1 MSHPNQ
7 LYSLRFNQFSELWDS
22 RVQIDDKKA
31 VVVGVPYRRFAV
43 KKHTLAELVLVNLT
57 MTEVKLIA
65 ERYKDDAVYL
75 QFKSHDKRKWESLAA
90 LP

>member
-31 VVVGVPYRRFAV
+31 VVVNVPYRRFTV

-57 MTEVKLIA
+57 MTEIKLIA
-65 ERYKDDAVYL
+65 ERYKDDVVYL

-90 LP
+90 LQ

>member
-31 VVVGVPYRRFAV
+31 VVVNVPYRRFTV

-65 ERYKDDAVYL
+65 ERYKDDVVYL

-90 LP
+90 LQ